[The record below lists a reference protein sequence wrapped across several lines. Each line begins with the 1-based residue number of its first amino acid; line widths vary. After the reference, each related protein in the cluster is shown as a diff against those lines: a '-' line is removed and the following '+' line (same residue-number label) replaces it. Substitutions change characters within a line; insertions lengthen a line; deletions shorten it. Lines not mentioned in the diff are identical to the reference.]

1 MPTYEYRCS
10 KCGEDFEVYQSFS
23 EDPLKKHAA
32 CGGKLTKVLSS
43 VGIVLKGSGFYKTDN
58 RSASGRAKAR
68 EDSGASASSDSSSSS
83 NGSDSKSSD
92 SKSSDSKKADSGSSG
107 DSSKPKSGSSNGEKS
122 GGDKSNGSKS
132 SATKKTPAKSA

>member
-68 EDSGASASSDSSSSS
+68 EDSGASSSSDSSSSS

-92 SKSSDSKKADSGSSG
+92 SSKADSGSSG

-132 SATKKTPAKSA
+132 PATKKTPAKSA